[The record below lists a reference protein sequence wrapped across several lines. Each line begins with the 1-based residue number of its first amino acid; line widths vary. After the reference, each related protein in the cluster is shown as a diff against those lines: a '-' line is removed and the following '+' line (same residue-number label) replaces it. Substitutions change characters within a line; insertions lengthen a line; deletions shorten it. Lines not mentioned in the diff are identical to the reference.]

1 MKLILINCDK
11 QWFADDLFKGDC
23 DFILGE
29 GLWELKS
36 QNLTRIHPESVYC
49 RLQEYKNVV
58 FMGVEMGFCKV
69 ELSTYKSVL

>member
-23 DFILGE
+23 VFILGE

-36 QNLTRIHPESVYC
+36 QNLTRIP
-49 RLQEYKNVV
+49 
-58 FMGVEMGFCKV
+58 
-69 ELSTYKSVL
+69 